1 MRKQLRIFLS
11 GLLIIIPLG
20 VTVFIVY
27 RIGSLVDLTGRVIL
41 QKLTLNPD
49 YMFSG
54 LGAIFLL
61 VSIYILGLL
70 TRLWFFQTGY
80 RKFEAILT
88 RLPGIKTIYES
99 VRDLMKLFGGD
110 SGKMGRVVQYTQPG
124 TDITMLGLLTNEN
137 PVDISEV
144 SGEKKVAVYLPYAY
158 MIGGPTVYVSPDNVK
173 DVCMTVEQ
181 ALKIAAIA
189 NVTSDSKEQPTISLP
204 TGKKL

>member
-124 TDITMLGLLTNEN
+124 TDITMLGILTNEN

-189 NVTSDSKEQPTISLP
+189 NVTSNSKEQPTISLP
-204 TGKKL
+204 TEKKL

>member
-27 RIGSLVDLTGRVIL
+27 RIGSLIDLTGRVIL
-41 QKLTLNPD
+41 RKLTLNPD

-61 VSIYILGLL
+61 VSIYLLGLL

-124 TDITMLGLLTNEN
+124 TDITMLGILTNEN

-204 TGKKL
+204 TEKKL

>member
-11 GLLIIIPLG
+11 GLLIVIPLG

-80 RKFEAILT
+80 GKFEAILT

-124 TDITMLGLLTNEN
+124 TDITMLGILTNEN

-204 TGKKL
+204 TEKKL